1 VTIGFLV
8 LRKGYLK
15 VMGALI
21 QAALDRRHDVVLLW
35 DPREAKPGEEVRREH
50 LAAWPG
56 ARVVEWS
63 RGTQLAPVLRR
74 AGVRALVGPTLHSA
88 LEAFGLMPQVPE
100 FRASGVSLYSVDYG
114 LDTAARDPSGYR
126 TIDVTFYATPWQ
138 REEHWKAEGFA
149 AIGDRAELEARSAVV
164 GSTMLDQLAAVDR
177 AAVRKRYGLDE
188 RPVVLFL
195 SLKMMVGSPPR
206 WLLWG
211 DGGRWLRAA
220 RALTLRRPD
229 WVGLIPATN
238 DYRELALAVR
248 RFCDRAGAA
257 LIVKSREKN
266 GDPAYL
272 RRLADAFVL
281 DEEVYPYTSMEL
293 MAIANLCLH
302 FQSAGVLEAAFAGVP
317 SLSVR
322 VSQEHLR
329 SYATYDEFYGGRPD
343 TLQNYAGVVWSADV
357 PGAIARLE
365 RSTLAD
371 FRVEAQ
377 RRRAYIEQFV
387 GFDDTRSSERALDV
401 IEARAR

>member
-1 VTIGFLV
+1 
-8 LRKGYLK
+8 
-15 VMGALI
+15 MGALI

-35 DPREAKPGEEVRREH
+35 DPREAKPGEEVRRQH

-63 RGTQLAPVLRR
+63 RGAPLAPVLRA

-88 LEAFGLMPQVPE
+88 LQAFGLEPEVPA
-100 FRASGVSLYSVDYG
+100 FRASGVRLYSVDYG
-114 LDTAARDPSGYR
+114 LDTAARDPAGYR
-126 TIDVTFYATPWQ
+126 TIDVTFYATEWQ
-138 REEHWKAEGFA
+138 RQEHWKMDGFA
-149 AIGDRAELEARSAVV
+149 AIGDRAALEARSAVV

-220 RALTLRRPD
+220 RALGLRRPE
-229 WVGLIPATN
+229 WVRLIPATN

-257 LIVKSREKN
+257 LVVKSREKN

-293 MAIANLCLH
+293 MAIADLCLH
-302 FQSAGVLEAAFAGVP
+302 FQSAGVLEAVFAGVP

-329 SYATYDEFYGGRPD
+329 AYATYEEFYGGRPG
-343 TLQNYAGVVWSADV
+343 TLQNYAGVVWSADARE
-357 PGAIARLE
+357 AIARLE

-371 FRVEAQ
+371 FRVEPG
-377 RRRAYIEQFV
+377 RRRAYLEQFV